1 MKSTNKPEKGEEKKE
16 IYKRNVFL
24 SISFR
29 GFFLSLL
36 QNGLANGWVSVSRKP
51 FADLAET
58 FLSMQGSFLF
68 FFFHPNLVWNS
79 LFLWFVHL
87 PYIDTHTHTQF
98 TLKWPPLGSFLSRTH
113 TCHERR
119 RRNCLLSMFSS
130 IEMHIKSSNAV
141 NLNKMFY
148 E

>member
-1 MKSTNKPEKGEEKKE
+1 M
-16 IYKRNVFL
+16 YFCRFL
-24 SISFR
+24 SGVFFVSLAKRSRQWLSVCQPKAICWFGGNFSFDAR
-29 GFFLSLL
+29 FF
-36 QNGLANGWVSVSRKP
+36 
-51 FADLAET
+51 
-58 FLSMQGSFLF
+58 SFLF
-68 FFFHPNLVWNS
+68 FSSKSS
-79 LFLWFVHL
+79 LKFLIFMVCALTLYRH
-87 PYIDTHTHTQF
+87 THTHTQF